1 MDRFDTSTA
10 PYIPT
15 DNPQKPHNPTDL
27 VFRHS
32 SVLLLLAVAAA
43 FLFSGV
49 ARAADATGTGTIT
62 GRVLNSDSGRY
73 LNNARVE
80 VEGTHLQ
87 SFTNK
92 FGEFQLNNV
101 PAGAAKLDVF
111 YTGLNPLTLNV
122 TVVAGRA
129 ARQDVSMTSGAETG
143 AIKLDPF
150 VVAAARDTNQ
160 SSIAINEERFAPN
173 LKTVV
178 STDQFGDIVEGN
190 IGEFVKFL
198 PGISVGY
205 TASDV
210 RNVSIRGVG
219 SQYTA
224 IMLDGY
230 RVASADSGNVKYSAT
245 GGGSRTTEL
254 EQISINNAARAEIVK
269 SRTPDLPADALGG
282 SLNLVSKSAFEY
294 SHPVFNYRVL
304 MAMNSNAKHL
314 STTPGPASDG
324 TSHKMLPS
332 FDFSYALPVNKHFG
346 ITLSFLDSN
355 IFNVQYRSNP
365 QWTPNGTHSNV
376 SGAPAS
382 IASDPYLEKYT
393 VQDGPKTT
401 HRKAAEFT
409 ADWKIS
415 DRDLLSL
422 RVQDNFYSSIF
433 GNRNLNFDTG
443 TTMPLAYTP
452 TATNGALGKGKVNFG
467 SSFRHKFGATY
478 NLGVDYTH
486 TGEDWIFNAG
496 INFSHASSHYQD
508 GNEGYFDAVTY
519 QISSVTVNY
528 GKFNGISPQQ
538 IQVFD
543 KSGKDTLGNVFDVRN
558 PNYKITKVE
567 NNPVSAADSFFTQ
580 QASMKRAFNWTIP
593 TTVKFGGQFQFE
605 HRDVRNNKID
615 WTPTGALAAAGA
627 VNAYALTDST
637 YNVAPPYIPYSIVW
651 PSASKLYSLY
661 LSNPSLFTPSSANE
675 QQRILGS
682 LLFKELISAA
692 YVMGDSKAIDDR
704 LRVVYGVRFEQTQDQ
719 GYGPLAQ
726 KSGSSTRYIE
736 RGAYAKN
743 TYSGTYPS
751 VSTTFNITNNL
762 LLRAAYE
769 RAVGRP
775 DLANIV
781 PNVALPDSTMTGQV
795 IAVSNP
801 LLKPEQANNYDLSLE
816 YYFKHT
822 GVLSVGLFRKD
833 FSDFWGSN
841 NLTGADALAVLNSL
855 GVPNAQDYLDQG
867 DYVSTVVNSGTAH
880 VTGVEFNYR
889 ESLAQLS
896 QLTRHL
902 TVFANATAIHLNGA
916 PNADFSAFVSKT
928 VNWGLAYDN
937 RRVSAKLNFNYR
949 GRETDAPTTVN
960 GVVYQEYF
968 APRMYI
974 DANLVFRLTKRLS
987 LFINGRNLTDVPQ
1000 DDQRYAPGVT
1010 PAYAQLY
1017 RRELFGTAY
1026 TFGIKGS
1033 F

>member
-1 MDRFDTSTA
+1 MDRYAKSTPPTHHETQPTNPKSPTLINLIQKTSRWM
-10 PYIPT
+10 
-15 DNPQKPHNPTDL
+15 L
-27 VFRHS
+27 F
-32 SVLLLLAVAAA
+32 AAA
-43 FLFSGV
+43 ALCLQPAIS
-49 ARAADATGTGTIT
+49 RAAGAATGTIS
-62 GRVLNSDSGRY
+62 GRVLNTDTGKY
-73 LNNARVE
+73 LNNARIE

-87 SFTNK
+87 TFTNK
-92 FGEFQLNNV
+92 FGEYELDNV
-101 PAGAAKLDVF
+101 PVGPVKVDIF
-111 YTGLNPLTLNV
+111 YTGLSRQTLSVNV
-122 TVVAGRA
+122 AAGQTA
-129 ARQDVSMTSGAETG
+129 QQDVSMSSSAEGG
-143 AIKLDPF
+143 AIKLDAF
-150 VVAAARDTNQ
+150 VVAAAKETDQ

-210 RNVSIRGVG
+210 RNVSVRGVG

-230 RVASADSGNVKYSAT
+230 RVASADSGNVKYSST

-254 EQISINNAARAEIVK
+254 EQISINNAARTEIVK

-282 SLNLVSKSAFEY
+282 SLNMVSKSAFEY
-294 SHPVFNYRVL
+294 AHPEFNYRVL
-304 MAMNSNAKHL
+304 MAMNSNAKKL
-314 STTPGPASDG
+314 GASPGPANDG
-324 TSHKMLPS
+324 TSHKVLPS
-332 FDFSYALPVNKHFG
+332 FDFTYALPVNKHFG

-376 SGAPAS
+376 SGAPSNFAT
-382 IASDPYLEKYT
+382 DPYLEKYT

-409 ADWKIS
+409 ADWKLS
-415 DRDLLSL
+415 DRDLISL
-422 RVQDNFYSSIF
+422 RVQDNFYSSFF
-433 GNRNLNFDTG
+433 GNRNINFDTG
-443 TTMPLAYTP
+443 TTMPLAYTQ

-467 SSFRHKFGATY
+467 SSFRHKFGVTY
-478 NLGVDYTH
+478 NLGADYTH
-486 TGEDWIFNAG
+486 TGEDWTFNAG
-496 INFSHASSHYQD
+496 INFSHASAHYQD
-508 GNEGYFDAVTY
+508 ANEGYFDSVTY
-519 QISSVTVNY
+519 QISSATVNY
-528 GKFNGISPQQ
+528 GMFNGIAPQQ

-580 QASMKRAFNWTIP
+580 QANFKRDFDWAIP
-593 TTVKFGGQFQFE
+593 TKIKFGGQLQFE

-627 VNAYALTDST
+627 AGAYNLVDST
-637 YNVAPPYIPYSIVW
+637 YNVAPPYIPYPVVW
-651 PSASKLYSLY
+651 PSQSKLYSLY
-661 LSNPSLFTPSSANE
+661 LSNPSLFSPSSSNE

-692 YVMGDSKAIDDR
+692 YMMGDSQMFNSKLR
-704 LRVVYGVRFEQTQDQ
+704 LVYGVRFEQTTDE
-719 GYGPLAQ
+719 GYGPLA
-726 KSGSSTRYIE
+726 KKTGSSTTYVE
-736 RGAYAKN
+736 RGAFAKN
-743 TYSGTYPS
+743 TYNGTYPS
-751 VSTTFNITNNL
+751 ISAVYNITDNL
-762 LLRAAYE
+762 LLRAAYD

-781 PNVALPDSTMTGQV
+781 PNVALPDSASTGAA
-795 IAVSNP
+795 IGVSNP

-816 YYFKHT
+816 YYFKHA
-822 GVLSVGLFRKD
+822 GVLSLGVFRKD
-833 FSDFWGSN
+833 FTGFWGQN
-841 NLTGADALAVLNSL
+841 NVTGPEALAILNSL
-855 GVPNAQDYLDQG
+855 GVPNGQDYLDQG
-867 DYVSTVVNSGTAH
+867 DYVSTIVNSGTAH
-880 VTGVEFNYR
+880 ITGVEFNYR
-889 ESLAQLS
+889 QSLEQLS
-896 QLTRHL
+896 QFTRHL
-902 TVFANATAIHLNGA
+902 SVFANATGLHLQGA
-916 PNADFSAFVSKT
+916 ANADFSAFVSKT
-928 VNWGLAYDN
+928 INWGLAYDN

-949 GRETDAPTTVN
+949 GREVDAPTTVN

-968 APRMYI
+968 SPRLYL
-974 DANLVFRLTKRLS
+974 DANLVIRLTKRFS

-1000 DDQRYAPGVT
+1000 DDQRYAPGIT
-1010 PAYAQLY
+1010 PDYARLY
-1017 RRELFGTAY
+1017 RREMFGTAY